1 MKVSI
6 ITVTYNA
13 ASTLAYT
20 INSVASQDYHDL
32 EYIVVDGGSKDDTF
46 NVIQAHKNYIT
57 KWISEPDKG
66 LYDAMNKGIKMATGD
81 IIGIIN
87 ADDFYHKENII
98 SQVAEAFKE
107 KGIQCVFAD
116 IQFVSPNDLNKVVRH
131 YNSGRFTLESFKW
144 GVMPAH
150 PSFFTYR
157 ENFEKFSYYKTDY
170 KIAADFELLAR
181 FLYKNKLSYTY
192 LSIPVMK
199 MRTGGLSTRS
209 WKSTYIINKE
219 DLRACRENGI
229 KTNYLMLYSRYFR
242 KVLEYLPFRRK

>member
-6 ITVTYNA
+6 ISVTYNA

-98 SQVAEAFKE
+98 
-107 KGIQCVFAD
+107 AD

-181 FLYKNKLSYTY
+181 FLYKHKLSYTY

-242 KVLEYLPFRRK
+242 KVLEYLPFKF